1 MRTAKVDRM
10 PNKRMNRAEMAVA
23 FGAGVASP
31 QGGCWGQ
38 LDPGWNLTIGR
49 RGQFLLVLGHM
60 KRTQRLLCRGLFS
73 KIEWALL
80 TSGLTAACRC
90 VRNGRYRRCSQVSE
104 RRPSAEGDLRELI
117 VMRTEDEEEA
127 ERKTVRE
134 LLSSCRLQR
143 AADEPRRPGPG
154 AQLPPWTARRG
165 AKAAP
170 PTGEWSPL

>member
-1 MRTAKVDRM
+1 M

-60 KRTQRLLCRGLFS
+60 KRTQRLLCGGVFS

-104 RRPSAEGDLRELI
+104 RRPSAEGDLQELI

-134 LLSSCRLQR
+134 LLSSCRSQR

-154 AQLPPWTARRG
+154 AQLSPWTARRG